1 MSRYAGI
8 SNKVSSFGIY
18 EYKSSNEDELTENL
32 IAQIIWYFIEGVNCR
47 INDNDFTSLDDYE
60 KYTASID
67 EYELIFHKNKI
78 SSRWWIK
85 IPSETENNNFNEKHV
100 ITMYL

>member
-1 MSRYAGI
+1 MKSIKASELSSRQKFSPNGFDGKEICSLSRYAGI

-60 KYTASID
+60 NT
-67 EYELIFHKNKI
+67 LPQLMNMNLF
-78 SSRWWIK
+78 
-85 IPSETENNNFNEKHV
+85 F
-100 ITMYL
+100 